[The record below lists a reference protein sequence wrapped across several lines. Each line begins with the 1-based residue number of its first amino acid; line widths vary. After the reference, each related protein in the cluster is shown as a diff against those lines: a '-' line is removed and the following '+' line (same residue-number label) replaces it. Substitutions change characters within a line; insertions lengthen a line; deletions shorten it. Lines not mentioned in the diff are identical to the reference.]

1 MGNQLVRSHLVQSLH
16 VVQHDTVGF
25 VIDSRDI
32 YVLAGA
38 IASDSVSPSLR
49 DLAAELHV
57 DHTLVHRSLKRAV
70 EAGLYS
76 PRLQSVNLPAFEELV
91 IHAAR
96 FIAPAP
102 LGPLVAGVPA
112 AWAAEPMASRIRQS
126 GEDPPPV
133 WPSADGTVRGQLFE
147 PLHPSAPAAAA
158 EHPQFGEVLVLIDSL
173 RVEDL
178 RVRKVAA
185 KLFHD
190 QLAAVSAKVVA

>member
-1 MGNQLVRSHLVQSLH
+1 
-16 VVQHDTVGF
+16 

-38 IASDSVSPSLR
+38 SASDSITPSLR
-49 DLAAELHV
+49 ELAAQLHV
-57 DHTLVHRSLKRAV
+57 DHTLVHRSLKRAA

-76 PRLQSVNLPAFEELV
+76 TSLQRVNRAGFEELV

-112 AWAAEPMASRIRQS
+112 AWAAEPVASHIRQS
-126 GEDPPPV
+126 GDDPPPV
-133 WPSADGTVRGQLFE
+133 WPLAGGLVRGQSFE

-158 EHPQFGEVLVLIDSL
+158 EQPRIGELLAIIDSL

-178 RVRKVAA
+178 RVRKVATR
-185 KLFHD
+185 LFHD
-190 QLAAVSAKVVA
+190 QLAAVGAKVVS